1 MHEHLDVMMQH
12 LNQDQ
17 GIMNESFPSQ
27 ASKQSESQQ
36 SKPSSSVIQINRS
49 MRTASRKVI
58 LAEHGGAAEDQ
69 NELRA
74 ENDSRES
81 LK

>member
-27 ASKQSESQQ
+27 VSKKSESQQ
-36 SKPSSSVIQINRS
+36 SKPSSSVI
-49 MRTASRKVI
+49 
-58 LAEHGGAAEDQ
+58 
-69 NELRA
+69 
-74 ENDSRES
+74 
-81 LK
+81 